1 MKDERKT
8 KAELIEELAAWRR
21 RAEELEAQASR
32 GKWADGE
39 QRRHAK
45 TLEAL
50 KEMSKA
56 MNAAPDLEGL
66 LDSAAAYLADNP
78 HVVAGGIYLLD
89 EGGERLRLAKSFGP
103 HADLYEERETLAP
116 AEAAVKSIMWSDT
129 GVYVDGLLGD
139 DTWRNLIAEELRAEG
154 HIVAAA
160 MRSGSEP
167 VGVLTMILEKADVYT
182 VSFAETVAAELGSSI
197 KRKRAEDDLNRY
209 RRDLEELVERRTEEL
224 KVANEHL
231 EGEVSERKRAL
242 ADLEE
247 SEERFRKLAENS
259 RDALIIYDKDED
271 RIVYV
276 NAAVASIFGVS
287 VHDVRSM
294 SLEEAFDDF
303 IFENDKEYLFE
314 ANAKAEVARSAG
326 SVETVNLDYRVR
338 KPDGD
343 VIWVNHRSYPAVV
356 NGEPTSRVYVI
367 LTDITERKKLEA
379 TLRESAEKYHA
390 IAERA
395 PFAVLIYR
403 DGKVLF
409 VNDAARET
417 FKFGADE
424 DLVGRSVLDFVYPD
438 DREAAAK
445 VMEERKHGGGPF
457 PHELRVYRQDG
468 EVRTV
473 EASARPF
480 EYGGEQAFIA
490 TVNDVTERKRAEEA
504 VRDSEERYRLLV
516 ETSPDAIVQTDL
528 EGNIV
533 ALNRQAGLLYG
544 VEDVA
549 DLIGVSAFELI
560 KPEQHERARATLQE
574 VSERGSGTGVEFE
587 LLTKEGKYYPGEVN
601 VTVVADGAGAPAGF
615 IAVIRDVTERKR
627 AEEALR
633 DSEERY
639 RTLQANIPAGV
650 FRSSAE
656 AGGYLIS
663 ANPALAKMFGYAGPE
678 KMYETRV
685 ADLYVNPAD
694 RKEFIAA
701 VSSAGAVA
709 DYEAQ
714 FNRRDGSVFWGSLS
728 ARAVR
733 GPDGELVFF
742 DGILEDI
749 TSRKATEDALA
760 ESEEKYRTLVEHATD
775 GVVIVQDGSFKFVNA
790 AMAEIVGCDDPEEL
804 MGNEFMPYI
813 APEFKEMVAEK
824 HRNTMAGVGTP
835 LIFEINIVKRDGT
848 KTPVELNSGVIQY
861 EGRPAAIVTVRDL
874 TERKRTEKRITYFS
888 EFAKN
893 IIESAQVG
901 IYAVDRKGV
910 VQIWNYGMESQF
922 GVRADAVV
930 GRNIFE
936 AFPAL
941 NEEPLGAGIKKALTA
956 GESFE
961 HNELRH
967 KTIKMGERVL
977 NTKINAMRDAAGEV
991 VGAVVITEDV
1001 TDRTRVEDKIRYFS
1015 EFTENV
1021 INSTKIGIY
1030 ALNKNGVV
1038 QIWNPGMESQFG
1050 VPAAELVGRD
1060 IFEVFPALESE
1071 PLGIAI
1077 NAALKRGES
1086 YDDSGVTHRTLKKG
1100 ERILNTKINPLKD
1113 PAGRLVGAV
1122 VITED
1127 VTQRVDFGEKLRASE
1142 ERFRT
1147 LTANIPVGVFRSPA
1161 EAGGMLLSANPALAK
1176 MFGYDSPEDMA
1187 ATRVADLYVN
1197 PDERREFIAAVSSAG
1212 AVADYE
1218 TQFKRKDG
1226 TAFWGSL
1233 SARAVKGDD
1242 GRIAYFDGIIE
1253 DVGERKEA
1261 ELALAESEEKYRTLV
1276 EQATDGVA
1284 IAQDGRITLT
1294 NRALSELLGYSASSE
1309 IIGEDFIKFIA
1320 PGFKEEVVE
1329 KHRRTMAG
1337 EGEPSIF
1344 EIAVVNKAGEE
1355 IPVEI
1360 NAGVVAY
1367 EGRPAAMA
1375 IVRDISDRKRAEE
1388 ALTRSTR
1395 RNEALLRA
1403 MPDMIFVLTRDGTFT
1418 DFKADRDEDLA
1429 LPRDEIIGKNVRDVG
1444 FSDYYTESILDCVT
1458 EVLSTGE
1465 EGTLEYELETPKGA
1479 GFYEA
1484 RLVPVKE
1491 DEVLAVVRDVTD
1503 RRVAFDEVKKSL
1515 NGTIYAMSK
1524 MVETRDPY
1532 TSGHQLRVAKLAR
1545 AIAQEMELPS
1555 DQVEGVFLA
1564 AVVHDVGKISIP
1576 EGILSKPGPLND
1588 LEVNIIRNH
1597 PQVGYDILKN
1607 VEFARRI
1614 TKFVL
1619 QHHERLDGSG
1629 YPLGLKGRDI
1639 AVEARIL
1646 SVADV
1651 VEAMSSHR
1659 PFRPALG
1666 QEKALEEISNSK
1678 GVLYDAAVV
1687 DVCLNLFHDK
1697 KFHFN

>member
-1 MKDERKT
+1 
-8 KAELIEELAAWRR
+8 LNAA
-21 RAEELEAQASR
+21 S
-32 GKWADGE
+32 D
-39 QRRHAK
+39 
-45 TLEAL
+45 L
-50 KEMSKA
+50 KE
-56 MNAAPDLEGL
+56 L
-66 LDSAAAYLADNP
+66 LDSAAAHLADNP

-89 EGGERLRLAKSFGP
+89 ESGERLNLEKSFGP
-103 HADLYEERETLAP
+103 HAGLYEERGILP
-116 AEAAVKSIMWSDT
+116 LAEAAVKSIMWSDT
-129 GVYVDGLLGD
+129 GVYVDGLLGGD
-139 DTWRNLIAEELRAEG
+139 AWRNLIAEELRAES

-160 MRSGSEP
+160 MRAGPEA
-167 VGVLTMILEKADVYT
+167 VGVLTILLEKADVYT
-182 VSFAETVAAELGSSI
+182 VSFVETVAAELGSAV
-197 KRKRAEDDLNRY
+197 KRKRIEEDLDRY
-209 RRDLEELVERRTEEL
+209 RRDLEELVERRTDEL
-224 KVANEHL
+224 RVANEHL
-231 EGEVSERKRAL
+231 EGEVAERKRAL

-259 RDALIIYDKDED
+259 SDALIIYDKDED

-276 NAAVASIFGVS
+276 NAAVASMVGVS

-294 SLEEAFDDF
+294 SLETAFDDF
-303 IFENDKEYLFE
+303 VFEEDKEYLFE

-326 SVETVNLDYRVR
+326 SVETVNLDYRIR

-356 NGEPTSRVYVI
+356 EGAPTSRIYVM
-367 LTDITERKKLEA
+367 LTDITERKKLEE
-379 TLRESAEKYHA
+379 TLRESAEKYYA

-438 DREAAAK
+438 DREAAVK
-445 VMEERKHGGGPF
+445 VMEERKRGGGSF

-473 EASARPF
+473 EAAARPF
-480 EYGGEQAFIA
+480 DYGGEQAFIA
-490 TVNDVTERKRAEEA
+490 TVNDVTERKRAEAALVE
-504 VRDSEERYRLLV
+504 SEEKYSNLFQG
-516 ETSPDAIVQTDL
+516 SNDAIFVHDL

-533 ALNRQAGLLYG
+533 DSNKQASDLFGYSQEEIIALKI
-544 VEDVA
+544 A
-549 DLIGVSAFELI
+549 DLHPPETLDVSRWAFDTVSRDGFVRFEI
-560 KPEQHERARATLQE
+560 DFRKKDGSVFPAE
-574 VSERGSGTGVEFE
+574 VSSSVFEIAGKKVVQGV
-587 LLTKEGKYYPGEVN
+587 V
-601 VTVVADGAGAPAGF
+601 
-615 IAVIRDVTERKR
+615 RDVTERKR
-627 AEEALR
+627 AEAAIK

-639 RTLQANIPAGV
+639 RTLQANIPVGV

-685 ADLYVNPAD
+685 ADLYLNPAD

-714 FNRRDGSVFWGSLS
+714 FTRRDGSVFWGSLS

-733 GPDGELVFF
+733 GSNGELAFF

-775 GVVIVQDGSFKFVNA
+775 GVVIVQDGRFTFVNA
-790 AMAEIVGCDDPEEL
+790 AMAEIVGYDEPEEL
-804 MGNEFMPYI
+804 LGNEFMPYI
-813 APEFKEMVAEK
+813 APEFKEMVGEK

-835 LIFEINIVKRDGT
+835 LIFEIDVLKRDGT
-848 KTPVELNSGVIQY
+848 KMPVELNSGVIQY

-901 IYAVDRKGV
+901 IYAVDRKGT

-922 GVRADAVV
+922 GVKADEVV

-936 AFPAL
+936 AFPAI
-941 NEEPLGAGIKKALTA
+941 NEELLGAGIKNALSA

-961 HNELRH
+961 HSELRH
-967 KTIKMGERVL
+967 KTIKKGERIL
-977 NTKINAMRDAAGEV
+977 NTKINAMRDAAGAV

-1001 TDRTRVEDKIRYFS
+1001 TDRARVEDKVRYFS

-1030 ALNKNGVV
+1030 ALNKNGIV

-1071 PLGIAI
+1071 PLGRAI
-1077 NAALKRGES
+1077 KAALERGES
-1086 YDDSGVTHRTLKKG
+1086 YDESGVAHRTLKKG

-1113 PAGRLVGAV
+1113 ASERLVGAV

-1127 VTQRVDFGEKLRASE
+1127 VTERVDFDEKLRASE

-1187 ATRVADLYVN
+1187 ATRVADLYMN

-1233 SARAVKGDD
+1233 SARAVTGGD
-1242 GRIAYFDGIIE
+1242 GRIAYFDGILE
-1253 DVGERKEA
+1253 DVSESKEA

-1284 IAQDGRITLT
+1284 IAQYGRITLA
-1294 NRALSELLGYSASSE
+1294 NRALGELLGYDTSSE
-1309 IIGEDFIKFIA
+1309 IIGEDFVTFIT
-1320 PGFKEEVVE
+1320 PRFREEVVE

-1337 EGEPSIF
+1337 EGEPSVF
-1344 EIAVVNKAGEE
+1344 EITVINKAGEE
-1355 IPVEI
+1355 IPVEV
-1360 NAGVVAY
+1360 NVGVVTY

-1388 ALTRSTR
+1388 ALTDSTR
-1395 RNEALLRA
+1395 RNEALLKA

-1444 FSDYYTESILDCVT
+1444 FSDYYTESVLDCVE

-1465 EGTLEYELETPKGA
+1465 EGTLEYELETPNGA

-1491 DEVLAVVRDVTD
+1491 NEVLAVVRDVTD

-1545 AIAQEMELPS
+1545 AIAQEMELPPN
-1555 DQVEGVFLA
+1555 QVEGVFLA

-1588 LEVNIIRNH
+1588 LEINIIRNH

-1666 QEKALEEISNSK
+1666 QEKALEEISNAK
-1678 GVLYDAAVV
+1678 GVLYDPVVV
-1687 DVCLNLFHDK
+1687 DVCLGLFHDK
-1697 KFHFN
+1697 KFRFN

>member
-8 KAELIEELAAWRR
+8 KAELLEELAAWRR
-21 RAEELEAQASR
+21 RAEELEAQAHR

-56 MNAAPDLEGL
+56 MNAASDLEEL

-103 HADLYEERETLAP
+103 HAVLYEERETLAL
-116 AEAAVKSIMWSDT
+116 AESAVKSIMWSDT

-139 DTWRNLIAEELRAEG
+139 DKWRNLIAEELRAEG
-154 HIVAAA
+154 HVVAAA
-160 MRSGSEP
+160 TRSGSEA
-167 VGVLTMILEKADVYT
+167 VGVLTMVLEKADVYT
-182 VSFAETVAAELGSSI
+182 VSFVETVASELGSAVR
-197 KRKRAEDDLNRY
+197 RKRAEEDVNRY
-209 RRDLEELVERRTEEL
+209 RRDLEELVEKRTDEL
-224 KVANEHL
+224 RVANEHL
-231 EGEVSERKRAL
+231 EGEVAERKRAL
-242 ADLEE
+242 VDLEE

-259 RDALIIYDKDED
+259 RDALIIYDKNED

-276 NAAVASIFGVS
+276 NAAVASMFGVS

-294 SLEEAFDDF
+294 SLETAFDDF
-303 IFENDKEYLFE
+303 VFEEDKEFLFE

-326 SVETVNLDYRVR
+326 SVETVDIDYRVR

-343 VIWVNHRSYPAVV
+343 VIWVNHRSYPAVAE
-356 NGEPTSRVYVI
+356 GAPTARIYVI
-367 LTDITERKKLEA
+367 LTDITERKKLEEA
-379 TLRESAEKYHA
+379 LRESAEKYYA
-390 IAERA
+390 IAEHA
-395 PFAVLIYR
+395 PFGVLIHR
-403 DGKVLF
+403 DGELLY
-409 VNDAARET
+409 VNDTAREI
-417 FKFGADE
+417 FKYGPDDE
-424 DLVGRSVLDFVYPD
+424 ITGHSALEFIHPD
-438 DREAAAK
+438 DREIALR
-445 VMEERKHGGGPF
+445 VMEGRKSGDILPY
-457 PHELRVYRQDG
+457 EMRAVCKDG
-468 EVRTV
+468 EIKTIETV
-473 EASARPF
+473 GRIF
-480 EYGGEQAFIA
+480 DYGGEPAYIV
-490 TVNDVTERKRAEEA
+490 TVNDVTERKRAEAALVE
-504 VRDSEERYRLLV
+504 SEEKYSNLFQG
-516 ETSPDAIVQTDL
+516 SNDAIFVHDL
-528 EGNIV
+528 GGNIV
-533 ALNRQAGLLYG
+533 DSNKQASDLFGYSQEEILSLKIAGLHPPEAL
-544 VEDVA
+544 DVSRWA
-549 DLIGVSAFELI
+549 LDTVSRNGYVRFEIDFI
-560 KPEQHERARATLQE
+560 KKDGSVFPTE
-574 VSERGSGTGVEFE
+574 VSSSVFEIAGKKVVQGV
-587 LLTKEGKYYPGEVN
+587 V
-601 VTVVADGAGAPAGF
+601 
-615 IAVIRDVTERKR
+615 RDVTERKR
-627 AEEALR
+627 AEEAIK

-639 RTLQANIPAGV
+639 RTLQANIPVGV

-685 ADLYVNPAD
+685 ADLYLNPAD

-709 DYEAQ
+709 NYEAQ
-714 FNRRDGSVFWGSLS
+714 FNRRDGSVFWGSLN

-733 GPDGELVFF
+733 GPNGEVAFF

-749 TSRKATEDALA
+749 TSRKETEDALA
-760 ESEEKYRTLVEHATD
+760 ESEEKYRTLVEYATD
-775 GVVIVQDGSFKFVNA
+775 GVVIVQDGRFKFVNA
-790 AMAEIVGCDDPEEL
+790 AMAEIVGYDEPEEL
-804 MGNEFMPYI
+804 VDNEFMPYI
-813 APEFKEMVAEK
+813 APEFKEMVREK

-835 LIFEINIVKRDGT
+835 LIFEIDILKRDDT

-901 IYAVDRKGV
+901 IYAVDRKGA

-922 GVRADAVV
+922 GVKADEVV

-936 AFPAL
+936 AFPAIK
-941 NEEPLGAGIKKALTA
+941 EEPLGAGIKRALSA

-961 HNELRH
+961 HDGLRH
-967 KTIKMGERVL
+967 KTIKKGERIL
-977 NTKINAMRDAAGEV
+977 NTKINAMKDAAGEV

-1015 EFTENV
+1015 QFTENV
-1021 INSTKIGIY
+1021 INSTKVGIY

-1038 QIWNPGMESQFG
+1038 QIWNPGMERQFG

-1060 IFEVFPALESE
+1060 IFEVFPALEAE
-1071 PLGIAI
+1071 PLGRAI
-1077 NAALKRGES
+1077 KAALERGES
-1086 YDDSGVTHRTLKKG
+1086 YDESGVTHRTLKKG

-1113 PAGRLVGAV
+1113 PSGRLVGAV

-1127 VTQRVDFGEKLRASE
+1127 VTERVDFDEKLRASE

-1187 ATRVADLYVN
+1187 ATRVADLYMN

-1233 SARAVKGDD
+1233 SARAVKAEG

-1253 DVGERKEA
+1253 DVSERKEA

-1284 IAQDGRITLT
+1284 IAQDGRITLA
-1294 NRALSELLGYSASSE
+1294 NRALSELLGYDAASE
-1309 IIGEDFIKFIA
+1309 IVGEDFVTFIS

-1344 EIAVVNKAGEE
+1344 EIIVVSRAGEE
-1355 IPVEI
+1355 IPVEV
-1360 NAGVVAY
+1360 NVGVVAY

-1388 ALTRSTR
+1388 ALTQSIR
-1395 RNEALLRA
+1395 RNEALLKA
-1403 MPDMIFVLTRDGTFT
+1403 MPDMIFVLTKDGTFT

-1444 FSDYYTESILDCVT
+1444 FSDYYTGSILDCVA

-1545 AIAQEMELPS
+1545 AIAQEMGLS
-1555 DQVEGVFLA
+1555 ANQVEGVFLA

-1666 QEKALEEISNSK
+1666 QEKALEEISSSK
-1678 GVLYDAAVV
+1678 GVLYDADVV
-1687 DVCLNLFHDK
+1687 DVCLGLFHDK
-1697 KFHFN
+1697 KFSFN

>member
-1 MKDERKT
+1 MNDERKT
-8 KAELIEELAAWRR
+8 KAQLIEELAAWRK
-21 RAEELEAQASR
+21 RAQELEAQIHR

-39 QRRHAK
+39 QKRHAK

-56 MNAAPDLEGL
+56 MSAASDLREL
-66 LDSAAAYLADNP
+66 LDSAAAHLGDNP
-78 HVVAGGIYLLD
+78 HVLAGGIYLLH
-89 EGGERLRLAKSFGP
+89 EGGEYLRLEKSFGP
-103 HADLYEERETLAP
+103 HADLYEERETLAL
-116 AEAAVKSIMWSDT
+116 AEAAVKSITWSDT

-160 MRSGSEP
+160 MRYGAEA
-167 VGVLTMILEKADVYT
+167 VGVLSMLLEKADVYT
-182 VSFAETVAAELGSSI
+182 VSFVETVAAELGSAV
-197 KRKRAEDDLNRY
+197 KRKRAEKDLDRY
-209 RRDLEELVERRTEEL
+209 RRDLEALVEKRTEEL
-224 KVANEHL
+224 KVANERL
-231 EGEVSERKRAL
+231 EGEISERERAS
-242 ADLEE
+242 ADLAE

-276 NAAVASIFGVS
+276 NAAVAAMFGVS
-287 VHDVRSM
+287 VHDVRST
-294 SLEEAFDDF
+294 SLEKAFDDF
-303 IFENDKEYLFE
+303 IFEDDKEYLFE

-326 SVETVNLDYRVR
+326 SVETVDLDYRVQ
-338 KPDGD
+338 KPDGE

-356 NGEPTSRVYVI
+356 DGELTSRIYVI
-367 LTDITERKKLEA
+367 LTDITERKKLEE

-417 FKFGADE
+417 FKFDPDE
-424 DLVGRSVLDFVYPD
+424 DLVGRSVLDFVHPD
-438 DREAAAK
+438 DREAALK
-445 VMEERKHGGGPF
+445 VMEERKRGGGPL
-457 PHELRVYRQDG
+457 PYELRVYRRDG
-468 EVRTV
+468 EVRMV
-473 EASARPF
+473 ETAARAF
-480 EYGGEQAFIA
+480 DYGGEQAFIA
-490 TVNDVTERKRAEEA
+490 TVNDVTERKRAEAALVE
-504 VRDSEERYRLLV
+504 SEEKYSNLFQG
-516 ETSPDAIVQTDL
+516 SNDAIFVHDM
-528 EGNIV
+528 EGNIIDS
-533 ALNRQAGLLYG
+533 NRQASDLFGYSREEIVMLKIAGLHPAEAL
-544 VEDVA
+544 DV
-549 DLIGVSAFELI
+549 SRWAFETI
-560 KPEQHERARATLQE
+560 SREGFVRFEIDFKKKDGSVFPAE
-574 VSERGSGTGVEFE
+574 VSSSMFDLGG
-587 LLTKEGKYYPGEVN
+587 KE
-601 VTVVADGAGAPAGF
+601 
-615 IAVIRDVTERKR
+615 VIQGIVRDVTERKR
-627 AEEALR
+627 AEEAIR

-639 RTLQANIPAGV
+639 RTLQANIPVGV

-656 AGGYLIS
+656 PGGYLIS
-663 ANPALAKMFGYAGPE
+663 ANPALAKMFGYDPPE
-678 KMYETRV
+678 DMYETRV
-685 ADLYVNPAD
+685 ADLYLNPND

-701 VSSAGAVA
+701 VSLAGAVA
-709 DYEAQ
+709 NYEAQ
-714 FNRRDGSVFWGSLS
+714 FKRKDGTVFWGSLS

-733 GPDGELVFF
+733 GADGEVAFF
-742 DGILEDI
+742 DGILDDI
-749 TSRKATEDALA
+749 TSRKEAEEALA
-760 ESEEKYRTLVEHATD
+760 ESEEKHRTLVEQATD
-775 GVVIVQDGSFKFVNA
+775 GVVIVQDGLFKFVNP
-790 AMAEIVGCDDPEEL
+790 AMAEILGYDDLEGLIGE
-804 MGNEFMPYI
+804 EFMPFI

-835 LIFEINIVKRDGT
+835 LIFEIDILKRDGN

-901 IYAVDRKGV
+901 IYAVDRKGT

-922 GVRADAVV
+922 GVKADEVV

-936 AFPAL
+936 AFPAIK
-941 NEEPLGAGIKKALTA
+941 EEVLGAGIKKALTS
-956 GESFE
+956 GEPFE
-961 HNELRH
+961 HSELKH
-967 KTIKMGERVL
+967 KTIKKGERVL
-977 NTKINAMRDAAGEV
+977 NTKINSMRDAAGAV

-1015 EFTENV
+1015 EFTENI

-1030 ALNKNGVV
+1030 ALNKNGIV
-1038 QIWNPGMESQFG
+1038 QIWNRGMEEQFG

-1071 PLGIAI
+1071 PLGRAI
-1077 NAALKRGES
+1077 KAALERGES
-1086 YDDSGVTHRTLKKG
+1086 FDESGLRHQTLKKG

-1113 PAGRLVGAV
+1113 AAERLAGAV

-1127 VTQRVDFGEKLRASE
+1127 VTERIDFDEKLRVSE

-1161 EAGGMLLSANPALAK
+1161 EAGGYLLSANPALAK
-1176 MFGYDSPEDMA
+1176 MFGYDSPEEMY

-1197 PDERREFIAAVSSAG
+1197 PDERREFISAVSSAG

-1218 TQFKRKDG
+1218 TQFQRKDG

-1233 SARAVKGDD
+1233 SARAVRGED
-1242 GRIAYFDGIIE
+1242 GRIAYFDGILE
-1253 DVGERKEA
+1253 DISERKEA

-1284 IAQDGRITLT
+1284 IAQDGRVTFA
-1294 NRALSELLGYSASSE
+1294 NRALAELLGYGAASE
-1309 IIGEDFIKFIA
+1309 IIGKDFDPLI
-1320 PGFKEEVVE
+1320 GVDFKEEVAA
-1329 KHRRTMAG
+1329 KHERTMAG
-1337 EGEPSIF
+1337 EGEPNIF
-1344 EIAVVNKAGEE
+1344 EIAIVNKEGQE

-1360 NAGVVAY
+1360 NAGVVNY

-1388 ALTRSTR
+1388 ALTHSTR
-1395 RNEALLRA
+1395 RNEALLKA
-1403 MPDMIFVLTRDGTFT
+1403 VPDMIFVLTRDGTFT
-1418 DFKADRDEDLA
+1418 DFKADREEDLA

-1444 FSDYYTESILDCVT
+1444 FSDYNTESILDCVAG
-1458 EVLSTGE
+1458 VLSTGE
-1465 EGTLEYELETPKGA
+1465 EGTLEYELEMPKGT

-1484 RLVPVKE
+1484 RLVPVTE

-1545 AIAQEMELPS
+1545 AIAQEMGLS
-1555 DQVEGVFLA
+1555 ANRVEGVFMA

-1588 LEVNIIRNH
+1588 LEVNIIKNH

-1629 YPLGLKGRDI
+1629 YPLGLKGNDI

-1666 QEKALEEISNSK
+1666 QEKALEEISSSK
-1678 GVLYDAAVV
+1678 GVLYDADVV
-1687 DVCLNLFHDK
+1687 DVCLNLFQDK